1 MSEQSPLLINK
12 QECKLKALHL
22 PLLNAQLKAL

>member
-1 MSEQSPLLINK
+1 MLDQGPLLINK

-22 PLLNAQLKAL
+22 PPLNAQLKAQ